1 MAVGGGR
8 RKHWCV
14 LVSLPFIPS
23 NSVQAMFVYGA
34 GTILLPLSYEDVR
47 GKEGE

>member
-1 MAVGGGR
+1 MAVGGGGR
-8 RKHWCV
+8 RQWCV

-23 NSVQAMFVYGA
+23 NSFHAMFICGA

-47 GKEGE
+47 IIEGE